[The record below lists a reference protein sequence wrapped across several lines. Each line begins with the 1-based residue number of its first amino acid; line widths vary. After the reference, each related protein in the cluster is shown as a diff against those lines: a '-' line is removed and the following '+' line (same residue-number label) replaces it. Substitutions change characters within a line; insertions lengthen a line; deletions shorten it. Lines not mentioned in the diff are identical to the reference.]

1 MEEGAQMTRSDA
13 YRYIRDKADQ
23 ALNAAP
29 VPEPVRCWAEEVT
42 CMLFVFDEAP
52 ADEIIAAIYESGYV
66 MGMEMILH
74 TAGLNPF
81 VEWKSVIDSRDA
93 WSVLRDEFIK
103 RCEVGKYGL
112 E

>member
-1 MEEGAQMTRSDA
+1 MTRSEA
-13 YRYIRDKADQ
+13 YKYIRDKADQ

-66 MGMEMILH
+66 MGMEKILH
-74 TAGLNPF
+74 TAGLHPF
-81 VEWKSVIDSRDA
+81 VEWKSVRDSAEA
-93 WSVLRDEFIK
+93 WKVLREEFIK
-103 RCEVGKYGL
+103 RCEVEKYGL
-112 E
+112 K